1 MMIGT
6 TKKISYNW
14 YYQTRKQTKNGMYKM
29 MIPCILNDQNAG

>member
-1 MMIGT
+1 MIGT

-14 YYQTRKQTKNGMYKM
+14 YYQTRSQTKNGRYKM